1 MYYTYN
7 KTTLYFCC
15 LYKMQ
20 FQFHNTKFEVDNT
33 QKTMS
38 AVLLL
43 LLDDWRTNWQ
53 TGWLTDELVVW
64 LVVDLTWPPNSSS
77 HFFCLSSYHTY
88 YKNRCS
94 SECTLL
100 LLVFACSVLR
110 WNGYDCGSLLLL
122 LLVAIEIGENILY
135 SSKFPDIIYT
145 DLCHK
150 TRTRSSNISIKNKR
164 ISSNCGCSYENS

>member
-1 MYYTYN
+1 MIANAITVNTNRSCGQWAVSQHTRLHTICQKEYTIIFWYKHHICVYYTYN

-53 TGWLTDELVVW
+53 TGWLTDWRVGC
-64 LVVDLTWPPNSSS
+64 LTWPPNSSS

-100 LLVFACSVLR
+100 LLVFCLFCVEMKWLWLWFVVVGSHWNR
-110 WNGYDCGSLLLL
+110 WEY
-122 LLVAIEIGENILY
+122 
-135 SSKFPDIIYT
+135 IIF
-145 DLCHK
+145 
-150 TRTRSSNISIKNKR
+150 
-164 ISSNCGCSYENS
+164 E